1 MEEPLCIAFLGT
13 ADFAVPTLRALA
25 AGPDDI
31 VGVFTRP
38 DRPAGRGR
46 RLRASPVKVAA
57 QGLGLTVFQP
67 ERVSEADG
75 LGILREL
82 APALVVVVA
91 FGEVVSAEVLSVP
104 TLGAVNLHA
113 SLLPRYRGAAPS
125 QRALMAGATETGV
138 TVQWMIEE
146 LDAGDIIL
154 QRAAAIEAEESF
166 GSLHDRLAA
175 LGAEAAREGVA
186 LVRSM
191 HRLRSMHRVREGRR
205 PGRPQVH
212 EEASQAPS
220 IRRDE
225 LVVDWT
231 KSAATVVN
239 LVRAFSPRPG
249 ARTTDKRGLLK
260 VLAAREGKNLLGERG
275 IPGQIMELSDEGL
288 VVAAGRGSVLVL
300 RVQAAGGKAMS
311 AADYLKG
318 HRLRP
323 GEQLGG

>member
-1 MEEPLCIAFLGT
+1 MGEPLTVAFLGT
-13 ADFAVPTLRALA
+13 ADFAVPTVRALA

-57 QGLGLTVFQP
+57 QELGLTVFQP

-82 APALVVVVA
+82 APALLVAVA

-104 TLGAVNLHA
+104 ALGAVNVHA
-113 SLLPRYRGAAPS
+113 SLLPRYRGAAPI
-125 QRALMAGATETGV
+125 QRALMAGETETGV

-146 LDAGDIIL
+146 VDAGDIIL
-154 QRAAAIEAEESF
+154 QRATAVEAEENF

-175 LGAEAAREGVA
+175 LGAEAACEGIA
-186 LVRSM
+186 L
-191 HRLRSMHRVREGRR
+191 VREGRAPR
-205 PGRPQVH
+205 KPQVH
-212 EEASQAPS
+212 EEASCAPS

-239 LVRAFSPRPG
+239 LVRALSPRPG
-249 ARTTDKRGLLK
+249 ARTTHKQRLLK
-260 VLAAREGKNLLGERG
+260 VLAAREGKNLVGERG
-275 IPGQIMELSDEGL
+275 TPGQIVELSDEGL
-288 VVAAGRGSVLVL
+288 VVAAGRGSVLVV

-311 AADYLKG
+311 VADYLKG

>member
-1 MEEPLCIAFLGT
+1 MGEPLCIAFLGT

-57 QGLGLTVFQP
+57 QELGLTVFQP

-82 APALVVVVA
+82 APALLVAVA

-104 TLGAVNLHA
+104 ALGAVNLHA
-113 SLLPRYRGAAPS
+113 SLLPRYRGAAPI

-154 QRAAAIEAEESF
+154 QRAAAIEAEENF

-175 LGAEAAREGVA
+175 LGAEAAPEGVA
-186 LVRSM
+186 LVR
-191 HRLRSMHRVREGRR
+191 EGRAPR
-205 PGRPQVH
+205 RPQVH
-212 EEASQAPS
+212 EEASHAPS
-220 IRRDE
+220 IRPDE

-239 LVRAFSPRPG
+239 LVRALSPRPG
-249 ARTTDKRGLLK
+249 ARTTHKLRLLK
-260 VLAAREGKNLLGERG
+260 VLAARESKNLVGGKG
-275 IPGQIMELSDEGL
+275 IPGQIMELSDEGIE
-288 VVAAGRGSVLVL
+288 VAAGRGSVLVL

-318 HRLRP
+318 HRLRL

>member
-1 MEEPLCIAFLGT
+1 MGEPLCIAFLGT

-31 VGVFTRP
+31 VGVFTMP

-57 QGLGLTVFQP
+57 QELGLTVFQP

-82 APALVVVVA
+82 APALLVVVA

-113 SLLPRYRGAAPS
+113 SLLPRYRGAAPI

-191 HRLRSMHRVREGRR
+191 HRLREGRAPR
-205 PGRPQVH
+205 RPQVH
-212 EEASQAPS
+212 EEASHAPS

-249 ARTTDKRGLLK
+249 ARTTHKRGLLK
-260 VLAAREGKNLLGERG
+260 VLAAREGKNLVGERG

-318 HRLRP
+318 HSLRP